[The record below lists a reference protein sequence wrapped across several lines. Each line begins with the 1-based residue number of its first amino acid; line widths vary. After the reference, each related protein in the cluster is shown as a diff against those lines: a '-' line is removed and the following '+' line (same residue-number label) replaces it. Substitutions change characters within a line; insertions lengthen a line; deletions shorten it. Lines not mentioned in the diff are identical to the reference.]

1 MRFVIS
7 KLKRFQ
13 FGGFGGQLVG
23 RIINQ
28 CVQNNGSPIF
38 VRLANVKAN
47 EQL

>member
-23 RIINQ
+23 RIVIH

-38 VRLANVKAN
+38 VRQANVKAN
-47 EQL
+47 KRL